1 MTRIYTDD
9 NGAYANAISSE
20 GDGKD
25 VRGHVYQLCGGPFV
39 TTLRFQLGP
48 VKEVG
53 VNGVTNEAVLAALIH
68 RMQHLNAQ
76 FPCRENSLAITNMEQ
91 ALMWLEKRTRDRKA
105 RGVEGT
111 NAV

>member
-1 MTRIYTDD
+1 MTRIYTDE
-9 NGAYANAISSE
+9 NGSYANAISTE
-20 GDGKD
+20 ADGTD
-25 VRGHVYQLCGGPFV
+25 VRGHLYHLAGGPFV

-53 VNGVTNEAVLAALIH
+53 VNGVTNEAVLEVLLH

-76 FPCRENSLAITNMEQ
+76 FPCRENSLAITNLEQ
-91 ALMWLEKRTRDRKA
+91 ALMWLERRTRNRKA

-111 NAV
+111 NAL